1 MCEVVHMKQIKH
13 CSTRRNPYCKLD
25 SAASNSPFH
34 HENELAYQKWKTHK
48 LKDYP
53 TSISQLVVPLND
65 PKALTVQEYQQ
76 IKDCLLKTNMV
87 IYDIGR
93 DIQEDKSIPEQ
104 LGIQLGIHSLDRNE
118 CADDDGFT
126 SIQVVDDGLH
136 AIYIPYSEKGI
147 NWHTDGYYNRL
158 SEQIYSMILHCVR
171 PAPEGGENQLWD
183 PEIIYMMLRD
193 KNPDYIKALMEPD
206 AMTIPKN
213 VLNGQLVRPDRSGPV
228 FMITDEGRLHMRYTA
243 RARNVI
249 WKEDS
254 LTQEAQ
260 QTLRAL
266 LNSDSD
272 YLFQGRL
279 EAGQGLVCNN
289 VLHTR
294 TAFKDDK
301 DNPRL
306 LYRGRYFDKIMF

>member
-1 MCEVVHMKQIKH
+1 MKKIKQH
-13 CSTRRNPYCKLD
+13 CSKQPAKCEHSSD
-25 SAASNSPFH
+25 CISDSPFH
-34 HENELAYQKWKTHK
+34 YENKSAYQQWKKNK

-53 TSISQLVVPLND
+53 RSIAQLIVPLND
-65 PKALTVQEYQQ
+65 PGALTVLELQQ
-76 IKDCLLKTNMV
+76 IKNCLLKTNMV

-93 DIQEDKSIPEQ
+93 DSQEDKSIPEQ
-104 LGIQLGIHSLDRNE
+104 LGIQLGIHSLDKNE

-171 PAPEGGENQLWD
+171 PAEQGGENQLWD
-183 PEIIYMMLRD
+183 HEIIYMMLRD
-193 KNPDYIKALMEPD
+193 KNPDYIKALMQPD

-249 WKEDS
+249 WKEDA

-260 QTLRAL
+260 QTLRTL
-266 LNSDSD
+266 LDSDSE
-272 YLFQGRL
+272 YQFQGRL

-289 VLHTR
+289 ILHTR

-301 DNPRL
+301 ENPRL
-306 LYRGRYFDKIMF
+306 LYRGRYFDKIAL